1 MKRSKVAGIQLKS
14 LIELKQYL
22 LPLMMPTTLTTLT
35 TTDGGGAIDLRSL
48 NLPSSAIF
56 IPMEDVYGVE
66 GACA

>member
-22 LPLMMPTTLTTLT
+22 LPLTMPTTLTTLT

-48 NLPSSAIF
+48 NLPS
-56 IPMEDVYGVE
+56 
-66 GACA
+66 